1 MSLTSKL
8 QANTEFIDLTVELV
22 DIIST
27 KMNLDKK
34 TVWDCV
40 SEKSLEELKKSVRK
54 PKKKRAKTAYT
65 MFSKDSSITEDLKK
79 KHGEDITIG
88 EMSKLKSE
96 LWKTLS
102 EKDKEKYEQMA
113 KDENEANPVVN
124 DKPKKKKKNKT
135 PYNMFLG
142 DKELRK
148 TITDKTDNKLSMSE
162 VNKEMIKVWNSL
174 TDKKKEKYVKLA
186 EEENKKNNEVTE
198 EEVKEEVNEVK
209 EEVNEVKKE
218 VNEVKEEVKIK
229 KTKKS
234 PTKKKSPAKK

>member
-1 MSLTSKL
+1 MSLTAKL
-8 QANTEFIDLTVELV
+8 QTNTEFIDLADEVVNT
-22 DIIST
+22 IST

-65 MFSKDSSITEDLKK
+65 MFSKDSSITADLKK
-79 KHGEDITIG
+79 KHGEDISIG

-148 TITDKTDNKLSMSE
+148 TITDKADTKLSMSE

-198 EEVKEEVNEVK
+198 EEVKEEVKEEEVK
-209 EEVNEVKKE
+209 EE
-218 VNEVKEEVKIK
+218 EVKEEVKIK
-229 KTKKS
+229 KTKKT
-234 PTKKKSPAKK
+234 PVKKSAVKK

>member
-1 MSLTSKL
+1 
-8 QANTEFIDLTVELV
+8 
-22 DIIST
+22 
-27 KMNLDKK
+27 MNLDKK

-88 EMSKLKSE
+88 DMSKLKSE

-102 EKDKEKYEQMA
+102 EK
-113 KDENEANPVVN
+113 
-124 DKPKKKKKNKT
+124 
-135 PYNMFLG
+135 

-174 TDKKKEKYVKLA
+174 
-186 EEENKKNNEVTE
+186 
-198 EEVKEEVNEVK
+198 
-209 EEVNEVKKE
+209 
-218 VNEVKEEVKIK
+218 
-229 KTKKS
+229 
-234 PTKKKSPAKK
+234 